1 MEIKLSQCKAL
12 RGEIRVS
19 ADKSISHRTLIF
31 SALARGRSSVQNF
44 LQAQD
49 TLSTCRCLGQLGVDI
64 RTEKQSLIISG
75 KGWEGLKEAE
85 DVLDC
90 GNSGT
95 TMRLLSGLL
104 AGLPFFSVLSGDRS
118 LRQRPMRRIMEPLR
132 MMGATLYARQNGLA
146 PLVVIGGSLAGIEY
160 QLPVASAQLK
170 TALLLAGLQAEGKTV
185 LREVQP
191 SRDHS
196 ERMLSAMGAD
206 LIVKPGS
213 VTLNPGKTLEPQ
225 QFLVPGDIS
234 SAAFFLVA
242 ASIVPGSELMIRDV
256 GVNPTR
262 AGVIE
267 VLDAM
272 GADIIM
278 ENRRTVG
285 GEPVADLLVKS
296 APLRGTVIDGGMMP
310 KLIDEV
316 PVLAVA
322 MAAADGE
329 SRVEDAGE
337 LRVKESDRLAAIC
350 SELNKMG
357 ACVEEMPQGLTITGR
372 PESLRGAEVHG
383 FGDHRI
389 AMSLAVAA
397 LVARG
402 ETVLKGAEVVDISF
416 PQFWPLLEGLTT
428 KCL

>member
-1 MEIKLSQCKAL
+1 
-12 RGEIRVS
+12 
-19 ADKSISHRTLIF
+19 
-31 SALARGRSSVQNF
+31 
-44 LQAQD
+44 
-49 TLSTCRCLGQLGVDI
+49 LGVDI

-118 LRQRPMRRIMEPLR
+118 LRQRPMRRVMEPLR

-296 APLRGTVIDGGMMP
+296 APLRGTVIDGRMMP

>member
-1 MEIKLSQCKAL
+1 
-12 RGEIRVS
+12 
-19 ADKSISHRTLIF
+19 
-31 SALARGRSSVQNF
+31 
-44 LQAQD
+44 
-49 TLSTCRCLGQLGVDI
+49 
-64 RTEKQSLIISG
+64 
-75 KGWEGLKEAE
+75 
-85 DVLDC
+85 
-90 GNSGT
+90 
-95 TMRLLSGLL
+95 
-104 AGLPFFSVLSGDRS
+104 
-118 LRQRPMRRIMEPLR
+118 

-296 APLRGTVIDGGMMP
+296 APLRGTVIDGRMMP

-357 ACVEEMPQGLTITGR
+357 ACVEEMPQGLTITG
-372 PESLRGAEVHG
+372 G
-383 FGDHRI
+383 RI
-389 AMSLAVAA
+389 APGS
-397 LVARG
+397 
-402 ETVLKGAEVVDISF
+402 
-416 PQFWPLLEGLTT
+416 
-428 KCL
+428 